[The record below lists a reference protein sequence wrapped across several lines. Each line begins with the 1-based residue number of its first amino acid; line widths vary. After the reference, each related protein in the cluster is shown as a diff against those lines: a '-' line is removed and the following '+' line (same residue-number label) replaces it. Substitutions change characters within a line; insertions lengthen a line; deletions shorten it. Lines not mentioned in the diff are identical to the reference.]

1 MTRVLRLDITSI
13 LILRERRTRLLKTCK
28 LEIRTIFNLDLK
40 NMKDI
45 MSLCLLQILKLR
57 ELCFEQR
64 DSCKTQFIK

>member
-64 DSCKTQFIK
+64 GSCKTQIIK